1 MDPLAAILQ
10 AANGHSGLPP
20 SVTMAPG
27 AEAAQMPPSAGSG
40 AQSNDQQVAQQA
52 SQHLLAF
59 AAHATDPA
67 LKALFSQ
74 CLAALH
80 KYLAQGEKE
89 HQQALQ
95 GKMSPKL
102 MARAHGA

>member
-1 MDPLAAILQ
+1 
-10 AANGHSGLPP
+10 
-20 SVTMAPG
+20 MAPG
-27 AEAAQMPPSAGSG
+27 AQSAGLGGAQAAPMPPSSGSG
-40 AQSNDQQVAQQA
+40 AQADDHQVAQQA
-52 SQHLLAF
+52 AQHLLAF

-95 GKMSPKL
+95 GKLSPKL
-102 MARAHGA
+102 MSRAHGA

>member
-1 MDPLAAILQ
+1 
-10 AANGHSGLPP
+10 
-20 SVTMAPG
+20 MAPG
-27 AEAAQMPPSAGSG
+27 ADTSG
-40 AQSNDQQVAQQA
+40 AQTSPMGQPQGGSAADQQVAEQA

-74 CLAALH
+74 CLNALH

-95 GKMSPKL
+95 GKLSPKL
-102 MARAHGA
+102 MSRAHGA